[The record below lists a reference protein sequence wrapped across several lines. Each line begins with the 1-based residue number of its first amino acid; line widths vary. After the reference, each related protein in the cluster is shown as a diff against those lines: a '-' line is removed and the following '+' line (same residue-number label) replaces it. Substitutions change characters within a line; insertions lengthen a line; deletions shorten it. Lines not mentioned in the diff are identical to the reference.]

1 MNYPEPIWLD
11 ETTST
16 NSYLAELCDTQ
27 TCPELTSVY
36 TAYQSAGRGQRG
48 NSGESEA
55 GANLLCSFVVYPEFL
70 EARRQFL
77 LSQITSLYLQEVLS
91 LYT

>member
-48 NSGESEA
+48 NS
-55 GANLLCSFVVYPEFL
+55 
-70 EARRQFL
+70 
-77 LSQITSLYLQEVLS
+77 
-91 LYT
+91 